1 MKHEF
6 PAPGPVEA
14 YVELRAGDLRV
25 RAEATDTAVVEVTGT
40 KADSVVVECQQDR
53 IRVVEQRRTGFFPD
67 RGDVHVVLTLPE
79 RSDLVAKLGSAGVA
93 ATGAIGSV
101 RISSGAGDIS
111 LGAVA
116 GKAVLKTGAGAISVD
131 SLAAESEI
139 KAGAGTISVREVR
152 AATQLKTGAGSIE
165 VGRAGAPVVLKS
177 GSGHLSIGEADTD
190 AVLSAASGDI
200 RIGRIADGQAE
211 LKNVSGDIRLGI
223 PEGTP
228 VWTDISTG
236 TGRVRS
242 TLAPTGAP
250 AAGQSHVEVR
260 ARSVSGDIY
269 LEPRPIS
276 TTSTTSTTTSHVE
289 GPQS

>member
-25 RAEATDTAVVEVTGT
+25 RAEATDTATVEVSGT
-40 KADSVVVECQQDR
+40 KADSVVVESQGDL
-53 IRVVEQRRTGFFPD
+53 IRVVERSRTGFFPD
-67 RGDVHVVLTLPE
+67 RGDVRVVLVLPE
-79 RSDLVAKLGSAGVA
+79 RSDLVAKLGSSGVT
-93 ATGAIGSV
+93 ATGEVGSV

-116 GKAVLKTGAGAISVD
+116 GKAVLKTGAGAISVE

-165 VGRAGAPVVLKS
+165 VGRAGAPIVLKS
-177 GSGHLSIGEADTD
+177 GSGHLSVGEADTD
-190 AVLSAASGDI
+190 AILSAASGDI
-200 RIGRIADGQAE
+200 RIGRMANGQAQ

-228 VWTDISTG
+228 VWTDISTN
-236 TGRVRS
+236 TGHVRS
-242 TLAPTGAP
+242 ALVPTGAP

-269 LEPRPIS
+269 LEPHTP
-276 TTSTTSTTTSHVE
+276 THVE

>member
-25 RAEATDTAVVEVTGT
+25 RAEATDTATVEVTGAN
-40 KADSVVVECQQDR
+40 ADSVIVERQGDR
-53 IRVVEQRRTGFFPD
+53 IKIVEQRRTGFFPQ
-67 RGDVHVVLTLPE
+67 RGDVQVAVTVPE
-79 RSDLVAKLGSAGVA
+79 RSDLVAKLGSSAVT
-93 ATGAIGSV
+93 ATGEMGSV
-101 RISSGAGDIS
+101 LISSGAGDIA

-116 GKAVLKTGAGAISVD
+116 GRAVLKTGAGAISVG

-152 AATQLKTGAGSIE
+152 AASQLKTGAGSIE

-177 GSGHLSIGEADTD
+177 GSGHLSIGEAGTD

-200 RIGRIADGQAE
+200 RIGRMAGGQAE

-223 PEGTP
+223 PVGTP
-228 VWTDISTG
+228 VWTDISTN
-236 TGRVRS
+236 TGHVRS

-269 LEPRPIS
+269 LEPHTPS
-276 TTSTTSTTTSHVE
+276 PVE
-289 GPQS
+289 GIQS